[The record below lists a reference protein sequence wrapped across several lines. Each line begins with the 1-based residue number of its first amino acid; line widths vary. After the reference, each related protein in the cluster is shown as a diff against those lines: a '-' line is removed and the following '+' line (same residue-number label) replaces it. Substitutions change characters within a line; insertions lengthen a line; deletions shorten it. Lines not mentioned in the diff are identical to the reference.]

1 MEWLNW
7 FLPDL
12 PMRFQWY
19 MIVPGLLAYILLPL
33 IIFYF
38 FCRYCQISF
47 RWLPGV
53 CYMLFYA
60 FVCVWEVRCR
70 LPGSSRLLA
79 EILLLT
85 LCGCILLKRKRVEAL
100 TMSVLILSVLTV
112 SSGIDSWIGYRVIL
126 PFILEHQS

>member
-33 IIFYF
+33 LTFYF

-60 FVCVWEVRCR
+60 FVCVWEV
-70 LPGSSRLLA
+70 A
-79 EILLLT
+79 Q
-85 LCGCILLKRKRVEAL
+85 LCVQGLGQRRKL
-100 TMSVLILSVLTV
+100 NCC
-112 SSGIDSWIGYRVIL
+112 
-126 PFILEHQS
+126 PQ